1 MESLKKQTITPSQ
14 VIIVIDFDVAKTP
27 LLEKISK
34 IKFDFEVKVVT
45 QNGYGVCAARNFGV
59 QKVSSE
65 YVVVCDDDIYFH
77 EVDIFERMLDQ
88 YTQEI
93 RNNDG
98 GVILYPT
105 ILLSNTGKIQ
115 SQGFT
120 GYNWLLCRPIPKFG
134 SEWKSKLRQSLG
146 LNKLFKPSQKDE
158 IQLSGNIC
166 LFSSRDTFIH
176 NQRDENFGFIYEDLE
191 WSYRAHKNKIT
202 LINPEEIE
210 IQHRERKKDKLS
222 LAFISTPEQV
232 YLKTKHRIWFVLKH
246 ANIFQKLLFYCFG
259 FWISNLWTLAMI
271 VVYGKKKNKMI
282 QSLRKGIGDGLALEG

>member
-27 LLEKISK
+27 LLEKVSALKSK
-34 IKFDFEVKVVT
+34 LDIKVMN
-45 QNGYGVCAARNFGV
+45 QPSYGVCAARNFGV
-59 QKVSSE
+59 RKVSAD

-77 EVDIFERMLDQ
+77 QDDILERMLDEHIQ
-88 YTQEI
+88 GVK
-93 RNNDG
+93 NNHG
-98 GVILYPT
+98 EVILYPT
-105 ILLSNTGKIQ
+105 ILLSNTNTIQ

-134 SEWKSKLRQSLG
+134 SEWKSKLRQNLG
-146 LNKLFKPSQKDE
+146 LTKLFKSNQKDE
-158 IQLSGNIC
+158 IQLIGNIC
-166 LFSSRDTFIH
+166 LFSTRDTFIR
-176 NQRDENFGFIYEDLE
+176 NQRDEKFGFIYEDLE
-191 WSYRAHKNKIT
+191 WSYRAYKNKIT
-202 LINPEEIE
+202 LLNSEIIE

-246 ANIFQKLLFYCFG
+246 ANFFQKLLFYCVG

-271 VVYGKKKNKMI
+271 VLYGKRKNKMI
-282 QSLRKGIGDGLALEG
+282 SSLRKGIGDGLALEG

>member
-1 MESLKKQTITPSQ
+1 MESLKKQTIAPSQ

-77 EVDIFERMLDQ
+77 AVDIFERMLDQ

>member
-1 MESLKKQTITPSQ
+1 LESLKKQTITPSQ

-77 EVDIFERMLDQ
+77 EVDILERMLDQ

-105 ILLSNTGKIQ
+105 ILLSDTGKIQ

-120 GYNWLLCRPIPKFG
+120 GYNWFLCRPIPKFG

-146 LNKLFKPSQKDE
+146 LNKLFKSSQKDE

-191 WSYRAHKNKIT
+191 WSYRAYKNKIT

-271 VVYGKKKNKMI
+271 VVYGKRKNSMI
-282 QSLRKGIGDGLALEG
+282 ASLRKGIGDGLAMEG